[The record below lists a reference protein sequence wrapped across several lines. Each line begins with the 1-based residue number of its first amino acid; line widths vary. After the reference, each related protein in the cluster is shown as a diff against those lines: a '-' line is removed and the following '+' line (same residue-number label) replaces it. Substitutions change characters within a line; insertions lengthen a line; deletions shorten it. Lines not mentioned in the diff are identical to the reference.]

1 MVSFL
6 LLIIYASLSSLRLNE
21 FIPALSAIPF
31 MKVAAGLLVAAV
43 LLERGRIRLFLDI
56 PQNKLIV
63 AITLI
68 MFLSVPFAFH
78 RSVCFYGVLGFCKG
92 ILVYL
97 IFLDLVKSVN
107 NIKTLLWVSF
117 LSTCYIPFTVMKI
130 HFTGGFEGRWAIE
143 GSGAYGDAND
153 LAAILVTAAPLILA
167 LLQLNK
173 SFLVKSAL
181 AGGLAAYLIG
191 IIFTQSRGGFIGLVA
206 VCVYYLM
213 KSKKKIVTLIACGV
227 IAILLFNF
235 LPGGSFER
243 FKTISFFHQKEGD
256 TGDIRIELWKEGLRM
271 AMDYPIFGVGVNCFG
286 KALGET
292 YHLNIE
298 KLENKWLAPHNSF
311 ITILSESG
319 VIAFLC
325 CIGVYYF
332 TFKDLRDIK
341 RRLKD
346 SEIDTYAKKEVSILA
361 NAFEISLVG
370 FIVCAFF
377 LGHGLP
383 LFHFAF
389 IIVIKR
395 ITERLTFNNQ
405 AQIGVA
411 ASTFYTKGIKAIVR

>member
-6 LLIIYASLSSLRLNE
+6 LLIVYIGLSSFRLNE
-21 FIPALSAIPF
+21 FVPALNAVPF
-31 MKVAAGLLVAAV
+31 MKVMAGLLVVAV

-78 RSVCFYGVLGFCKG
+78 RSVCFYGVLDFCKG

-97 IFLDLVKSVN
+97 IFLDLVKSSN
-107 NIKTLLWVSF
+107 NLKTILWVSL
-117 LSTCYIPFTVMKI
+117 LSTSYIPFTVVKI
-130 HFTGGFEGRWAIE
+130 HLSGGFGWRWAIA

-153 LAAILVTAAPLILA
+153 LAAMLVTTAPLILA

-173 SFLVKSAL
+173 SFWVKSAL

-206 VCVYYLM
+206 VCIYYLM
-213 KSKKKIVTLIACGV
+213 KSKKKIVTLITCGV

-256 TGDIRIELWKEGLRM
+256 TGEIRFELWKEGLRM
-271 AMDYPIFGVGVNCFG
+271 AIDYPIFGVGVNCFA

-292 YHLNIE
+292 YHLNVE

-311 ITILSESG
+311 IQILSEVG

-325 CIGVYYF
+325 CIGLYYF

-341 RRLKD
+341 RLLKNPG
-346 SEIDTYAKKEVSILA
+346 IDTYTKREIAVLA

-370 FIVCAFF
+370 FMVCGFF

-383 LFHFAF
+383 IFLFAF
-389 IIVIKR
+389 IIVLKH
-395 ITERLTFNNQ
+395 ITERLTYDSPSQ
-405 AQIGVA
+405 VGMRKI
-411 ASTFYTKGIKAIVR
+411 STIAVK